1 MRFDIPDVA
10 RATSFLRFAFI
21 ASALMLAAATARAQD
36 PVTPLPAPADTAVR
50 PVGPVRPGDVLQ
62 LRFLGQEG
70 ISGDYIIDPE
80 GVVTIP
86 GIGSVRIAGMTPRK
100 ATEALDEIIK
110 VRFSRP
116 EFVANFRIRV
126 FVLGPGVA
134 TPGPFVVE
142 PGTTLLQ
149 MLAIAGGQTDRAD
162 LKRATVLREG
172 RQYPINLEAGLS
184 GSRVG
189 EYPVFSN
196 DQIIVPAR
204 GGFTRENVA
213 FVLSLFGT
221 ALTLATLIVSL
232 QRN

>member
-10 RATSFLRFAFI
+10 RATSCFRFAFVVGALMI
-21 ASALMLAAATARAQD
+21 VAASAGAQD
-36 PVTPLPAPADTAVR
+36 PVTPLPAPSDTIVR

-70 ISGDYIIDPE
+70 ISGEYIIDPE

-86 GIGSVRIAGMTPRK
+86 GVGSVRIAGMTPRA
-100 ATEALDEIIK
+100 ATEALDRVIT
-110 VRFSRP
+110 VRFARP
-116 EFVANFRIRV
+116 EFQANFRIRV

-162 LKRATVLREG
+162 LKRARVIREG
-172 RQYPINLEAGLS
+172 RQYPIDLEAGLA

-196 DQIIVPAR
+196 DHIVVPAR
-204 GGFTRENVA
+204 RGLTRENVA
-213 FVLSLFGT
+213 FALSLFGT
-221 ALTLATLIVSL
+221 ALTLATLVVSL